1 MKTAILLATVL
12 PVALLVGCAAPKSQ
26 STSAPAMQQSAGTT
40 DAAITTKVQSAL
52 AADADLAATKI
63 AVDTAAGTVTLKG
76 EIKSMMLRKKV
87 EALVNGVSGVKAID
101 NRLVITG

>member
-1 MKTAILLATVL
+1 MKRVILLAAVL
-12 PVALLVGCAAPKSQ
+12 PAALLIGCATSTMQSGTAP
-26 STSAPAMQQSAGTT
+26 STQQSAGTT
-40 DAAITTKVQSAL
+40 DAAITTEVKTAI
-52 AADADLAATKI
+52 AADADLAASKV

-87 EALVNGVSGVKAID
+87 EAVVNGVKGVKAID